1 MLFNAALEMW
11 VRQPKLLMWRLP
23 KNIINMSSW
32 AIGRTPRVMPTG
44 GHIWCRNSS
53 HFAPAHEQND
63 PTGIGNY
70 KVLLGSCFHRCP
82 SRAACGHT
90 GPISLTYMGT
100 ENFIRVF
107 DMCKLRFSS
116 WKLWV
121 NRISLWNWGGASL
134 DGRLVNNMI
143 LWWWGT
149 DDDDADVDDHDDDYQ
164 NMKLSLGKTWRNR
177 NVALLQGG
185 CMFWRRPKK
194 VPGEN
199 INAAVAAFLC
209 RTVSVNDARLKIY
222 HHWPFWSGI
231 RTLLRIWRGSNRN

>member
-11 VRQPKLLMWRLP
+11 MRQPKLLMWRLP

-32 AIGRTPRVMPTG
+32 TTCIGRRTRGRPAYTWETALERYCIWKDFDNWIVEAFEYGHWMRCKEDFVFFTLYTSWSGKILHFICLRPKGAAFGPASFDLTWLDMSSWAIGRTSRVMPTG

-116 WKLWV
+116 CNCGWT
-121 NRISLWNWGGASL
+121 AFPF
-134 DGRLVNNMI
+134 
-143 LWWWGT
+143 GT
-149 DDDDADVDDHDDDYQ
+149 GEVQAWTVV
-164 NMKLSLGKTWRNR
+164 LSITW
-177 NVALLQGG
+177 
-185 CMFWRRPKK
+185 
-194 VPGEN
+194 
-199 INAAVAAFLC
+199 
-209 RTVSVNDARLKIY
+209 
-222 HHWPFWSGI
+222 
-231 RTLLRIWRGSNRN
+231 